1 MKREKVTMIKTHKPV
16 TLKLAH
22 INDTHSYF
30 EPTSLQLA
38 IQLGE
43 NLIEPYVSAGG
54 FARIATR
61 AQQIKQEA
69 ERQKKGFLFLHAGDC
84 FQGTL
89 YFSLFKGKANADLLN
104 TLAIDAMALGNHELD
119 MGNEP
124 VAEFVR
130 RVRFPLLAGNWNL
143 SHERQDKAL
152 TLRDAGNVKSFQSET
167 RTADYII
174 KEIDGEP
181 VAIFGLSL
189 DKMADIANPDPD
201 TPFENSIDTARN
213 TVELLQ
219 HRGINK
225 IILLSHLGYEG
236 DIELARQVDGI
247 ALIIGGHSHRLQG
260 DFSAVG
266 LGKDDDYGLK
276 VNETFIVQAGYHSMT
291 MGHCE
296 IQFEADG
303 RVSNFQGRNELL
315 IGRRMF
321 LDPGLNQQGTCDWYN
336 QAADFIDGQLNV
348 VVCKKDEQ
356 IQDIMHNKYI
366 PRVRKLQQS
375 IIANAEQKLRHVRI
389 PDDEGPSSLAPIV
402 AASFVHALNKR
413 RHNVQFALHNA
424 GGVRNSLNPGEVSV
438 ADVAGK
444 LLPFAVPVGFYDVQ
458 GKTIA
463 AAIEGAINNATNN
476 GVEGTGSGSYP
487 YTYGLR
493 FDYQPHN
500 PMGQRIENLQ
510 ILNSGHWQNVDAD
523 VWYRGTSSAYTMKG
537 KEGYEALG
545 EMKGDGFVS
554 TLSMVDCFI
563 EYLQDVPNVLNESVS
578 VSPNR
583 LKLV

>member
-1 MKREKVTMIKTHKPV
+1 
-16 TLKLAH
+16 
-22 INDTHSYF
+22 
-30 EPTSLQLA
+30 
-38 IQLGE
+38 
-43 NLIEPYVSAGG
+43 
-54 FARIATR
+54 
-61 AQQIKQEA
+61 
-69 ERQKKGFLFLHAGDC
+69 
-84 FQGTL
+84 
-89 YFSLFKGKANADLLN
+89 
-104 TLAIDAMALGNHELD
+104 
-119 MGNEP
+119 
-124 VAEFVR
+124 
-130 RVRFPLLAGNWNL
+130 
-143 SHERQDKAL
+143 
-152 TLRDAGNVKSFQSET
+152 
-167 RTADYII
+167 
-174 KEIDGEP
+174 
-181 VAIFGLSL
+181 
-189 DKMADIANPDPD
+189 
-201 TPFENSIDTARN
+201 
-213 TVELLQ
+213 
-219 HRGINK
+219 
-225 IILLSHLGYEG
+225 
-236 DIELARQVDGI
+236 
-247 ALIIGGHSHRLQG
+247 
-260 DFSAVG
+260 
-266 LGKDDDYGLK
+266 
-276 VNETFIVQAGYHSMT
+276 MT

-356 IQDIMHNKYI
+356 IQDIMRNKYI

-375 IIANAEQKLRHVRI
+375 IIANAEQKLRHVRV
-389 PDDEGPSSLAPIV
+389 PDDEGPSSLAPLV

-500 PMGQRIENLQ
+500 PIGQRIENLQ
-510 ILNSGHWQNVDAD
+510 IFNSGHWQNVDAD

-554 TLSMVDCFI
+554 TLSMADCFI

-578 VSPNR
+578 VSSNR